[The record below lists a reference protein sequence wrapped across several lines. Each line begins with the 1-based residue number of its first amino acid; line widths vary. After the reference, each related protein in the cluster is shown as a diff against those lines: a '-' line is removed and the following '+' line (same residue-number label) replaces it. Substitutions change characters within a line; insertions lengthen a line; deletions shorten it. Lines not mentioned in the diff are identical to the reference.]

1 MLKSNLQG
9 LRIWLC
15 LDTRPLERGPPVRPV
30 CGPHL
35 IWPALVR
42 GGCLDTLTVE
52 VGVHIKGTTWKHSKK
67 AATCKPKWESSEET
81 NRTNTFFLELECP
94 RLLEKEFLL
103 FKATQSMVFGDSS
116 AGKLVHLLLVAGS
129 LEITRTQE
137 QNLGLYHLHVLFL
150 S

>member
-1 MLKSNLQG
+1 M
-9 LRIWLC
+9 
-15 LDTRPLERGPPVRPV
+15 
-30 CGPHL
+30 
-35 IWPALVR
+35 
-42 GGCLDTLTVE
+42 
-52 VGVHIKGTTWKHSKK
+52 HIKVTTWKHSKK

-81 NRTNTFFLELECP
+81 NLTNTFFLELEHP

-116 AGKLVHLLLVAGS
+116 PGKLVHLLLVAGS

-137 QNLGLYHLHVLFL
+137 QKLGLYHLHVFFL